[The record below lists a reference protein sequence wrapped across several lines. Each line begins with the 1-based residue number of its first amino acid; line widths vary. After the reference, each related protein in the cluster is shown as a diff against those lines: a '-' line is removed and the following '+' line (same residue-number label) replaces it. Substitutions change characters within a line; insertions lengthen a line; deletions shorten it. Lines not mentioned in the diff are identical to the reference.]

1 MNKDMVYILS
11 FLIKKVSL
19 MITEKYNIEPM
30 MSHWN

>member
-11 FLIKKVSL
+11 FYSKKVSL
-19 MITEKYNIEPM
+19 MIMSKYNIEPM